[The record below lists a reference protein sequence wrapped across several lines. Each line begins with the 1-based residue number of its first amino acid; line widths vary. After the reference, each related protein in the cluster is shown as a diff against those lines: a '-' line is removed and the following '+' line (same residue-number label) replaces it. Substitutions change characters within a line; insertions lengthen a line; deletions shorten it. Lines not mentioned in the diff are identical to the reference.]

1 MSIPPPPGSTDLSL
15 LLGGVTGTALPP
27 QLLTPEPQVFSE
39 QETSSIAATTELAAP
54 QPGSNGTRKQ
64 KTDTHKHLRK
74 AAGKVWNDSSLEQW
88 PDNDFRVF
96 CGDLGNEVT
105 DELLANA
112 FRQYRSFNRAKVVR
126 DSRTGKTKGYGFV
139 SFNRPEDMLA
149 AIKEMNR
156 KYVGNRPIRVIKS
169 KWKDRDINSQKNK
182 SDAGSYK
189 LVPTNAKVIKK
200 YQGNKN
206 AKAKSNGTGAVTQS
220 TDASKIPRPVGAAGI
235 ATTNGGLSSVY
246 WSSKGDGR

>member
-15 LLGGVTGTALPP
+15 LLGGVLGPAAPLVPP
-27 QLLTPEPQVFSE
+27 EQHFAATPEEVNPPPLTGEHASA
-39 QETSSIAATTELAAP
+39 S
-54 QPGSNGTRKQ
+54 RKQ
-64 KTDTHKHLRK
+64 KEDAHKHLRK
-74 AAGKVWNDSSLEQW
+74 AAGKVWNDPSLEQW

-149 AIKEMNR
+149 AVKEMNR
-156 KYVGNRPIRVIKS
+156 KYVGNRPIRVLKS
-169 KWKDRDINSQKNK
+169 KWKERDINSSKNK
-182 SDAGSYK
+182 ADAGSYK

-200 YQGNKN
+200 FQGNKN
-206 AKAKSNGTGAVTQS
+206 SQAAAKPNGG
-220 TDASKIPRPVGAAGI
+220 AGI
-235 ATTNGGLSSVY
+235 STESSRPKPSSQSGVGSVY
-246 WSSKGDGR
+246 WSSKFEGR